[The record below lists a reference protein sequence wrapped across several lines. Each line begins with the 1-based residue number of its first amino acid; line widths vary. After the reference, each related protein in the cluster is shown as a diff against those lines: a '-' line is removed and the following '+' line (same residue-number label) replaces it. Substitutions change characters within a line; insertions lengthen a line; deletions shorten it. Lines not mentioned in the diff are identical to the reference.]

1 MSSMAV
7 SARSGPLA
15 RVARGLSLVSI
26 ITGWRRAGLDDTV
39 LKRALPMRLPA
50 ARHRASLADARQRL
64 QQFAATSASYHT
76 AFDDVGDLDAHLGV
90 IPVDGLTWSVPLSD
104 PGDRAAV
111 ERYLQHQDF
120 PYRAITQ
127 TRELGLGGIMLD
139 IGGNNGRMAIPRV
152 ILGDVQAVYCAEPE
166 PLNYACLVRN
176 VRDNGLEGLV
186 MPDRVAIGSENG
198 TVRLVRAKSP
208 GGHKVID
215 PGTRSKRETIDVPSL
230 TLDTWCERLGVDLQQ
245 VSFVKVDAQG
255 SEVHVLRGA
264 AGVLAYRHIA
274 WQIEVDLSLLGDR
287 GFGAEDLYTP
297 LRRHFTHYVDL
308 NRRAKGARVRPIAD
322 LSAGLAYL
330 AGQPGAHTDIVV
342 FALASDS

>member
-1 MSSMAV
+1 MS
-7 SARSGPLA
+7 PDPIFLA
-15 RVARGLSLVSI
+15 RVARGLSPVRTL
-26 ITGWRRAGLDDTV
+26 TGWRRAGLDDSV
-39 LKRALPMRLPA
+39 LRRALPLRLAA
-50 ARHRASLADARQRL
+50 ARHRATLPEARARL
-64 QQFAATSASYHT
+64 QQFTAASASYAT
-76 AFDDVGDLDAHLGV
+76 ALDDVRDLDAHVGV
-90 IPVDGLTWSVPLSD
+90 VPVDGLTWSVPLSD

-111 ERYLQHQDF
+111 ERYTQHQDF

-139 IGGNNGRMAIPRV
+139 IGGNNGRMSIPRV
-152 ILGDVQAVYCAEPE
+152 ILGDAQAVYCAEPE

-186 MPDRVAIGSENG
+186 LPDRVAIGSENT

-215 PGTRSKRETIDVPSL
+215 PGMRSKRETIDVPSL
-230 TLDTWCERLGVDLQQ
+230 TMDTWCARLGIDLQQ

-264 AGVLAYRHIA
+264 GRLLACRHVA
-274 WQIEVDLSLLGDR
+274 WQIEIDPSLLGDR
-287 GFGAEDLYTP
+287 GFRVDDLYDL

-308 NRRAKGARVRPIAD
+308 NRRAKGARVRSIDDVA
-322 LSAGLAYL
+322 AGLAYL
-330 AGQPGAHTDIVV
+330 AGQPGAHTDVVV
-342 FALASDS
+342 FSLGTES